1 MDRSSLFLKLN
12 DQLYDLST
20 PIVMGIL
27 NVTPDSFFMASRLR
41 SDRTLLHQAEK
52 MLTEGASILDVGGYS
67 TRPQAALVSIDEE
80 KERVG
85 DALEMI
91 RKRFPKA
98 ILSVDTFRSS
108 VARMAVE
115 DYDVAM
121 INDVGGGLLDPQMF
135 ETVAALG
142 KAYVLMH
149 TRGTPQTMQQMTQ
162 YDALIPELLQYLEKR
177 VAQLRLLGVNDII
190 IDPGFG
196 FAKTME
202 QNYEIL
208 RYLSYFQHIDVPVLA
223 GVSRKSMIQKL
234 LKVDADKALNGT
246 TAVHML
252 ALVGGASILRV
263 HDVKEASEAIK
274 VFTAWRGTN
283 NEFQPTQQ

>member
-1 MDRSSLFLKLN
+1 MDRSSLFIKLN

-41 SDRTLLHQAEK
+41 SDRSLLQQVEK
-52 MLTEGASILDVGGYS
+52 MLTDGATILDVGGYS
-67 TRPQAALVSIDEE
+67 TRPQAALVSIDDE

-91 RKRFPKA
+91 RKRFPEA

-121 INDVGGGLLDPQMF
+121 INDVGGGLLDPLMF

-149 TRGTPQTMQQMTQ
+149 TRGTPQTMQQMTR
-162 YDALIPELLQYLEKR
+162 YEALMPELLQFLEKR
-177 VAQLRLLGVNDII
+177 VAQLRLLGVNDIV

-208 RYLSYFQHIDVPVLA
+208 RYLSYLQHIEVPILA

-234 LKVDADKALNGT
+234 LEVDADKALNGT

-263 HDVKEASEAIK
+263 HDVKEANEAIR
-274 VFTAWRGTN
+274 VYTAWRGMN

>member
-1 MDRSSLFLKLN
+1 MDRSSQFLKLN
-12 DQLYDLST
+12 DQLFDLAT
-20 PIVMGIL
+20 PIIMGIL

-52 MLTEGASILDVGGYS
+52 MLTDGATILDIGGYS
-67 TRPQAALVSIDEE
+67 TRPQAAMVSIDEE
-80 KERVG
+80 KERIG

-91 RKRFPKA
+91 RKHFPDA
-98 ILSVDTFRSS
+98 VLSVDTFRSA

-121 INDVGGGLLDPQMF
+121 INDVGGGMLDPQMF
-135 ETVAALG
+135 ETVASLG

-149 TRGTPQTMQQMTQ
+149 TRGTPQTMQQMTD
-162 YDALIPELLQYLEKR
+162 YEALMPELLQFLEKR
-177 VAQLRLLGVNDII
+177 VAQLRLLGVNDIVV
-190 IDPGFG
+190 DPGFG
-196 FAKTME
+196 FAKTMQ

-208 RYLSYFQHIDVPVLA
+208 RYLSYLQHIGVPVLA

-234 LKVDADKALNGT
+234 LGVDADKALNGT

-252 ALVGGASILRV
+252 ALIGGASILRV
-263 HDVKEASEAIK
+263 HDVKEAREAIQ
-274 VFTAWRGTN
+274 VFTAWQGTN
-283 NEFQPTQQ
+283 SELQPNQ